1 MVLNYEASGY
11 TRRTSQMKKKVS
23 KQPLNITTTDD
34 ESENEQCTYIV
45 NRIVEGGKVSGKY
58 YEYRPI
64 VTSSL
69 FERLPRVSRRVI
81 ETLLRLLRGFRKSG

>member
-1 MVLNYEASGY
+1 MLNYEASGY

>member
-1 MVLNYEASGY
+1 
-11 TRRTSQMKKKVS
+11 MKKKVS

-64 VTSSL
+64 VTNSL
-69 FERLPRVSRRVI
+69 FERIPRASRRVI

>member
-1 MVLNYEASGY
+1 MLNYEASGY

-45 NRIVEGGKVSGKY
+45 IRIVEGGKVSGKY

-81 ETLLRLLRGFRKSG
+81 ETLLRLLRGFRESG